1 MEKASA
7 GTNMYR
13 KDTRDIAEG
22 NVFERHSGTGSGSV
36 LA

>member
-7 GTNMYR
+7 GTNMYS

-22 NVFERHSGTGSGSV
+22 NVFERRSGTVSAS
-36 LA
+36 L